1 MGSGPSAF
9 GGAGLRLGVFSL
21 GSLGSLL
28 ETLDVGFHRSGGT
41 QEGRDLVLV
50 AQGLLLGGSQV
61 MVYTTKVVQTTALI
75 GVGWLHPAGAT
86 VNMSGPNL
94 AS

>member
-50 AQGLLLGGSQV
+50 AQGLLLG
-61 MVYTTKVVQTTALI
+61 
-75 GVGWLHPAGAT
+75 
-86 VNMSGPNL
+86 
-94 AS
+94 